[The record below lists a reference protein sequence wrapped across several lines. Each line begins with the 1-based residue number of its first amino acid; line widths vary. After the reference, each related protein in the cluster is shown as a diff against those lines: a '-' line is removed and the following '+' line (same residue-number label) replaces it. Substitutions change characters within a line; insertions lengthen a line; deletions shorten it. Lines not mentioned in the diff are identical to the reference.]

1 MKYSTVE
8 QLGGRGAG
16 GQKRELGSDHT
27 ESFVCWCKTEEGART
42 SRRGRGL
49 SHTKSG
55 QTWCKV
61 RGLSQ

>member
-16 GQKRELGSDHT
+16 GQKGQQRADDA
-27 ESFVCWCKTEEGART
+27 ESVVYWCKVKDLEKT